1 MYKNDIKCFYLSK
14 KEEKYAFYYNES
26 PMFYIKNG
34 ISMHRIILK
43 ENMMMKKYI
52 MTGLVLLATMTL
64 SACSGNAT
72 QEDTSLKDVQEK
84 GKLIVA
90 LNPEFPPFEFR
101 TLVDGKDTIV
111 GADIELAKVIG
122 QELGVEVEFS
132 AMSFDNVL
140 NNVQSGQSDI
150 AISGISATEERAKV
164 YDFSIPYYTST
175 NKVIINKEDLAQ
187 YKSLDSL
194 AEANIG
200 AQKGSIQEQIIK
212 EQLPFST
219 VIALA
224 SNGELINQLKS
235 QKVEAVIFEEPIAK
249 AYVAKNDDLVILD
262 TEIKS
267 SYSDAYAIA
276 LPKGSAALKEKVDS
290 VITKLVESGQMDQFV
305 QEAYELSIANN

>member
-1 MYKNDIKCFYLSK
+1 
-14 KEEKYAFYYNES
+14 
-26 PMFYIKNG
+26 
-34 ISMHRIILK
+34 
-43 ENMMMKKYI
+43 MMKKYI

-111 GADIELAKVIG
+111 GADIELAKAIG

-187 YKSLDSL
+187 YTSLDSL
-194 AEANIG
+194 AEENIG
-200 AQKGSIQEQIIK
+200 AQKGSIQEQIVK
-212 EQLPFST
+212 EQLPSST

-235 QKVEAVIFEEPIAK
+235 QKLGAVIFEEPIAK

-276 LPKGSAALKEKVDS
+276 LPKGSTALKEKVDS

>member
-1 MYKNDIKCFYLSK
+1 MQ
-14 KEEKYAFYYNES
+14 KY
-26 PMFYIKNG
+26 IG
-34 ISMHRIILK
+34 IS
-43 ENMMMKKYI
+43 
-52 MTGLVLLATMTL
+52 LVLLATMTL

-72 QEDTSLKDVQEK
+72 QEDTSLKDIQEK

-111 GADIELAKVIG
+111 GADIELAKA
-122 QELGVEVEFS
+122 VEVEFS

-187 YKSLDSL
+187 YTSLDSL

-200 AQKGSIQEQIIK
+200 AQKGSIQEQIVK
-212 EQLPFST
+212 EQLPSST

-276 LPKGSAALKEKVDS
+276 LPKGSTALKEKVDS

>member
-1 MYKNDIKCFYLSK
+1 MYKNDIKCFIFQK
-14 KEEKYAFYYNES
+14 GEKICILLQWKSDVLY
-26 PMFYIKNG
+26 KNG

-52 MTGLVLLATMTL
+52 MMGLVLLATMTL

-111 GADIELAKVIG
+111 GADIELAKAIG

-187 YKSLDSL
+187 YTSLDSL

-200 AQKGSIQEQIIK
+200 AQKVLFK
-212 EQLPFST
+212 NKL
-219 VIALA
+219 
-224 SNGELINQLKS
+224 LKNS
-235 QKVEAVIFEEPIAK
+235 FRPPR
-249 AYVAKNDDLVILD
+249 LL
-262 TEIKS
+262 
-267 SYSDAYAIA
+267 
-276 LPKGSAALKEKVDS
+276 L
-290 VITKLVESGQMDQFV
+290 
-305 QEAYELSIANN
+305 

>member
-1 MYKNDIKCFYLSK
+1 MQ
-14 KEEKYAFYYNES
+14 
-26 PMFYIKNG
+26 
-34 ISMHRIILK
+34 
-43 ENMMMKKYI
+43 KYI
-52 MTGLVLLATMTL
+52 GTSLVLLATMTL

-72 QEDTSLKDVQEK
+72 QEDTSLKDIQEK

-111 GADIELAKVIG
+111 GADIELAKA
-122 QELGVEVEFS
+122 VEVEFS

-187 YKSLDSL
+187 YTSLDSL

-200 AQKGSIQEQIIK
+200 AQKGSIQEQIVK
-212 EQLPFST
+212 EQLPSST

-276 LPKGSAALKEKVDS
+276 LPKGSTALKEKVDS

>member
-1 MYKNDIKCFYLSK
+1 MYKNNVKYFYLSK
-14 KEEKYAFYYNES
+14 KEKKYAFYCNGS

-111 GADIELAKVIG
+111 GADIELAKAIG

-187 YKSLDSL
+187 YTSLDSL

-200 AQKGSIQEQIIK
+200 AQKGSIQEQIVK
-212 EQLPFST
+212 EQLPSST

-235 QKVEAVIFEEPIAK
+235 QKLEAVIFEEPIAK

-276 LPKGSAALKEKVDS
+276 LP
-290 VITKLVESGQMDQFV
+290 
-305 QEAYELSIANN
+305 

>member
-1 MYKNDIKCFYLSK
+1 
-14 KEEKYAFYYNES
+14 
-26 PMFYIKNG
+26 
-34 ISMHRIILK
+34 
-43 ENMMMKKYI
+43 MMMKKYI
-52 MTGLVLLATMTL
+52 MMGLVLLATMTL
-64 SACSGNAT
+64 SSCSGNAT

-111 GADIELAKVIG
+111 GADIELAKAIG

-187 YKSLDSL
+187 YTSLDSL

-212 EQLPFST
+212 EQLPSST

-276 LPKGSAALKEKVDS
+276 LPKGSTALKEKVDS

>member
-1 MYKNDIKCFYLSK
+1 
-14 KEEKYAFYYNES
+14 
-26 PMFYIKNG
+26 
-34 ISMHRIILK
+34 
-43 ENMMMKKYI
+43 MKKYI
-52 MTGLVLLATMTL
+52 MTGLVLLATMPL

-111 GADIELAKVIG
+111 GADIELAKAIG

-175 NKVIINKEDLAQ
+175 NKVIINKEDLVQ
-187 YKSLDSL
+187 YTSLDSL

-200 AQKGSIQEQIIK
+200 AQKGS
-212 EQLPFST
+212 
-219 VIALA
+219 
-224 SNGELINQLKS
+224 
-235 QKVEAVIFEEPIAK
+235 
-249 AYVAKNDDLVILD
+249 
-262 TEIKS
+262 
-267 SYSDAYAIA
+267 YSRTNY
-276 LPKGSAALKEKVDS
+276 
-290 VITKLVESGQMDQFV
+290 
-305 QEAYELSIANN
+305 

>member
-1 MYKNDIKCFYLSK
+1 
-14 KEEKYAFYYNES
+14 
-26 PMFYIKNG
+26 
-34 ISMHRIILK
+34 
-43 ENMMMKKYI
+43 MMKKYI
-52 MTGLVLLATMTL
+52 MAGLVLLATMTL

-111 GADIELAKVIG
+111 GADIELAKAIG

-140 NNVQSGQSDI
+140 NNVQSEQSDI
-150 AISGISATEERAKV
+150 AISATEERAKV

-187 YKSLDSL
+187 YTSLDSL

-200 AQKGSIQEQIIK
+200 AQKGSIQEQIVK
-212 EQLPFST
+212 EQLPSST

-276 LPKGSAALKEKVDS
+276 LPKGSTALKEKVDS

>member
-1 MYKNDIKCFYLSK
+1 MYKNDIKYFYLSK
-14 KEEKYAFYYNES
+14 KEKKYAFYYNES

-43 ENMMMKKYI
+43 ENMMMQKYI
-52 MTGLVLLATMTL
+52 GTSLVLLATMTL

-72 QEDTSLKDVQEK
+72 QEDTSLKDIQEK

-111 GADIELAKVIG
+111 GADIELAKA
-122 QELGVEVEFS
+122 VEVEFS

-187 YKSLDSL
+187 YTSLDSL

-200 AQKGSIQEQIIK
+200 AQKGSIQEQIVK
-212 EQLPFST
+212 EQLPSST

-235 QKVEAVIFEEPIAK
+235 QKVEAVIFEEPITK

-276 LPKGSAALKEKVDS
+276 LPKGSTALKEKVDS